1 MVRPEVKTNVCFK
14 FFMVV
19 LTACLYLAFAAPAV
33 QAEVKK
39 LILLSNNP
47 FSGKAAS
54 WGFSQDRGVGLAVE
68 KVNNAGGIKIKGE
81 TYMWEHKSCDNRYIP
96 ADAVSCVKRG
106 VADGAQFMCTLGGAV
121 TKPQIPLINENKIIT
136 LAAIAGGADFTNAD
150 NPYIFRTM
158 PSADIIISMEGLKIY
173 EKLGA
178 KRLALLTA
186 DNVLGRSDAKTLK
199 NALELK
205 GKSDMLV
212 AEEYVPIDTS
222 DFTPALTRILS
233 KKPDHIEGGAWP
245 AAGLGLLI
253 KQARELGFK
262 GTFTNLT
269 GAPKI
274 EPLLDIA
281 GKQNVEGV
289 IMVRLWPADQL
300 PTEEFKAYWAE
311 YRKRFNEDP
320 GANSWESYMAFEHL
334 SAAVQKAQS
343 LNPDSI
349 VNVMRDLKINSLLGE
364 LKLIGKD
371 NPLLPGYGIN
381 NQYTSP
387 LPVTIIRDGKVVL
400 YK

>member
-1 MVRPEVKTNVCFK
+1 MVRSEMKTNACFK
-14 FFMVV
+14 FFMVF

-81 TYMWEHKSCDNRYIP
+81 TYMWEHMRCDNRYIP

-106 VADGAQFMCTLGGAV
+106 VADGARFMCTLGGAV
-121 TKPQIPLINENKIIT
+121 TKPQMPLINENKLIT
-136 LAAIAGGADFTNAD
+136 LAAIAGGADFTNPD
-150 NPYIFRTM
+150 NPYVFRTM
-158 PSADIIISMEGLKIY
+158 PSADIILSMEGMKIY
-173 EKLGA
+173 EKLGV
-178 KRLALLTA
+178 KKLALLTA
-186 DNVLGRSDAKTLK
+186 DNVLARSDAKTLK
-199 NALELK
+199 DTLATK
-205 GKSDMLV
+205 GKSEILV
-212 AEEYVPIDTS
+212 AEEYVPIDTG
-222 DFTPALTRILS
+222 DFTPALTRILA

-269 GAPKI
+269 GAPQI
-274 EPLLDIA
+274 EPLLKIA
-281 GKQNVEGV
+281 GKENVEGV

-300 PTEEFKAYWAE
+300 PTDAFKAYWAE
-311 YRKRFNEDP
+311 YRKRYDEDP
-320 GANSWESYMAFEHL
+320 SANSWEGYMAFEHL
-334 SAAVQKAQS
+334 CAAVEKAQS
-343 LNPDSI
+343 LDPEAI
-349 VNVMRDLKINSLLGE
+349 AGVMRDLKINTLLGE
-364 LKLIGKD
+364 IALIGKD

-400 YK
+400 Y